1 MAMISRS
8 IALFP
13 AIALFLVS
21 MLLPADALPCSTFLI
36 RQGREIVFGKNY
48 DFRVSEGRLMVNK
61 RGVAKFALALGSR
74 NPAKWVSRYGSV
86 SFNQVARE
94 YPNGGMNEA
103 GLVVEIMWLDSTKYP
118 APDDRAAISE
128 LQWIQ
133 YQLDN
138 CATVADVLATDG
150 VIRIEPT
157 GKPVH
162 FFVADRDGDAA
173 TIEFLDGAL
182 VYRRAESLPVPALT
196 NHTYDE
202 SLACLSRHEGFG
214 GRERAAGGWESLDR
228 FVTCARIV
236 RDARSVRS
244 KKLVPYA
251 FDALETVSQGDR
263 TVWSI
268 VYDMER
274 RVVRFR
280 TVGRPDIRILK
291 LERCDFSCESPALML
306 DLETEIE
313 GDVAGRLVRW
323 TTELNRD
330 LIGRTFKRYAEESFM
345 SLSAEAQ
352 DYLARYPERFECRAD
367 GGR

>member
-1 MAMISRS
+1 MISRS
-8 IALFP
+8 AALCS
-13 AIALFLVS
+13 AIALLLAS
-21 MLLPADALPCSTFLI
+21 TLLPAGALPCSTFLM

-48 DFRVSEGRLMVNK
+48 DFMVSEGRLVVNK
-61 RGVAKFALALGSR
+61 RGVAKFALALGAQK
-74 NPAKWVSRYGSV
+74 PAKWVSRYGSV

-103 GLVVEIMWLDSTKYP
+103 GLVVEIMWLEGTRYP
-118 APDDRAAISE
+118 APDDRAVVPE

-138 CATVADVLATDG
+138 CATVAEVLSTDS

-162 FFVADRDGDAA
+162 FFVADRGGDAA
-173 TIEFLDGAL
+173 TFEFLDGAL
-182 VYRRAESLPVPALT
+182 VHRRGGSLPVPALT

-202 SLACLSRHEGFG
+202 SLSFLSRHEGFG
-214 GRERAAGGWESLDR
+214 GRERAAGGWKSLDR

-236 RDARSVRS
+236 RDARTVRAR
-244 KKLVPYA
+244 KLVPYA

-268 VYDMER
+268 VYDMKR

-280 TVGRPDIRILK
+280 TVGRPDIRILR
-291 LERCDFSCESPALML
+291 LERCDFSCDSPALVL

-313 GDVAGRLVRW
+313 GDVAGRFVPW
-323 TTELNRD
+323 TTELNRE
-330 LIGRTFKRYAEESFM
+330 LIGRTFKRYEEESFM